1 MRYFIPCSFTKPN
14 QMKKILLALSLL
26 FSLSTY
32 SQNLKDYVFPD
43 GIMKTTFN
51 YTKSDGTRDESS
63 RMVYEYLVGEEGA
76 TVFVSNFQD
85 NNVLSRRKEE
95 YYITDTAIYLVNI
108 NTQNI
113 LAYKQENSFG
123 YKNCFLKLPAKG
135 QTVNWSY
142 KELNSTSYK
151 CSATMTTF
159 TISNVQFPAIK
170 VDKTPFE
177 NGRYLDN
184 YKTSVYYVKGKG
196 LYKEMPVAGKK
207 AIYVLSSTDFDV
219 SKKVI
224 PEPLP
229 DPISKTDTIRI
240 DIKKKGILGY
250 KAKSYSDGTGDGK
263 SVNLETPTYFI
274 FEGKNV
280 YLVKNGIPLKY
291 WRVTK
296 TTTDPDG
303 DEMTTKEGDTLI
315 IFGFV
320 SVVNKQGEEI
330 AYDGDFCRIEE
341 VELGPK
347 YIKK

>member
-1 MRYFIPCSFTKPN
+1 
-14 QMKKILLALSLL
+14 MKRILLALSLL
-26 FSLSTY
+26 LCLSTY

-43 GIMKTTFN
+43 GILKTTFN
-51 YTKSDGTRDESS
+51 YTKSDGTRDENA

-108 NTQNI
+108 NTQDI

-123 YKNCFLKLPAKG
+123 FKNCFLKLPAKG
-135 QTVNWSY
+135 QTANWSY

-151 CSATMTTF
+151 CSAIMTTV
-159 TISNVQFPAIK
+159 TISNVQYSAIRI
-170 VDKTPFE
+170 DKIPFE

-196 LYKEMPVAGKK
+196 LYKETPINGKK
-207 AIYVLSSTDFDV
+207 PIYILSSTDFDISNEV
-219 SKKVI
+219 LN
-224 PEPLP
+224 EPLP

-240 DIKKKGILGY
+240 DIKKKKISGY
-250 KAKSYSDGTGDGK
+250 KANSYSDGTGKGK
-263 SVNLETPTYFI
+263 KVKLDNPTCFI

-280 YLVKNGIPLKY
+280 YLIKNGIPLKY
-291 WRVTK
+291 WHVIK
-296 TTTDPDG
+296 TNSDPDG
-303 DEMTTKEGDTLI
+303 DEMITKEGDTLFV
-315 IFGFV
+315 FGFV
-320 SVVNKQGEEI
+320 SVINKQGEEI
-330 AYDGDFCRIEE
+330 AYDGDFCGIEE
-341 VELGPK
+341 IELDPK

>member
-1 MRYFIPCSFTKPN
+1 MRYFNSN
-14 QMKKILLALSLL
+14 QMKRILLASGLL
-26 FSLSTY
+26 FSSFSY
-32 SQNLKDYVFPD
+32 SQNLKEYVFPE

-51 YTKSDGTRDESS
+51 YTKSDGTRDERS
-63 RMVYEYLVGEEGA
+63 RMIYEYLVGEEGA

-95 YYITDTAIYLVNI
+95 YYVTDTAIYLVNI

-113 LAYKQENSFG
+113 LAYKQENFFG
-123 YKNCFLKLPAKG
+123 YKNCFLKLPNKG
-135 QTVNWSY
+135 KIVNWSY
-142 KELNSTSYK
+142 KETNSTSYK
-151 CSATMTTF
+151 CSATITSL
-159 TISNVQFPAIK
+159 TIANVQYSAIK

-196 LYKEMPVAGKK
+196 LYKEVPVTGKK

-229 DPISKTDTIRI
+229 DPVSKTDTIRI
-240 DIKKKGILGY
+240 DVKKKGISGY
-250 KAKSYSDGTGDGK
+250 KAKSYSDGTAEGNT
-263 SVNLETPTYFI
+263 VNLEIPTYFI

-280 YLVKNGIPLKY
+280 YLIKNGIPLKY
-291 WRVTK
+291 WHVTK
-296 TTTDPDG
+296 KTTDPDG
-303 DEMTTKEGDTLI
+303 DEMTTKEGDTLF

-320 SVVNKQGEEI
+320 SVINKKGEEI

-341 VELGPK
+341 VELNSK